1 MYIQGA
7 NYEGCFNDKRLE
19 KRGKSLLT
27 RLFSG
32 ATGVIQQLSHSRAEQ
47 KGYYRFLNNERVKE
61 EDLITEITSR
71 CGQHVN
77 NRLVLCIQDS
87 SEVNLITHSKKLD
100 PESGIGLLDADH
112 ISKGIGFKFHP
123 TLVIDALN
131 YFPIGW
137 SDMQLWNRPMERNG
151 LSRPAMQKMPIE
163 DKESYKWL
171 RSAINS
177 QSVLQK
183 ANGVVL
189 VQDRE
194 ADIYELFAQE
204 LTGQTYLL
212 VRSRCDRN
220 LQDGGML
227 WEFIENQ
234 PAAGHYTMQVTADQ
248 RSQQPARQAVM
259 EVRYG
264 RTEIRKPGN
273 VRSAHKSI
281 PVCVVEAREVNTTA
295 TVPLQWRLVT
305 TLGVDS
311 FMDACQVIEWYSC
324 RWMIEEVFRVLKKE
338 KFDIEASE
346 MRQGWAIRKLT
357 VMMLD
362 TIIKLMQM
370 QYAYS
375 IEEGADIDDSLCFT
389 QSQVQ
394 CLEAVIP
401 RLEGKTEKQKNPFK
415 PGTLARACWALARLG
430 GWKGYQSQ
438 RPPGITTWCVGL
450 EKFYNIFEGY
460 NLQIDVGT
468 P

>member
-1 MYIQGA
+1 MYITGA

-19 KRGKSLLT
+19 KRGKSLLSS
-27 RLFSG
+27 LFRGS
-32 ATGVIQQLSHSRAEQ
+32 TGVIQQLSQTRAEQ
-47 KGYYRFLNNERVKE
+47 KGYYRFLNNDRVKE
-61 EDLITEITSR
+61 GDLVSEITTR
-71 CGQHVN
+71 CGRHVEGK
-77 NRLVLCIQDS
+77 LVLCIQDS
-87 SEVNLITHSKKLD
+87 SEVNLVQHSRKLD
-100 PESGIGLLDADH
+100 PDSGVGLLDADH

-137 SDMQLWNRPMERNG
+137 SDIQLWNRPMERNG
-151 LSRPAMQKMPIE
+151 LSRPAMQRMPIE
-163 DKESYKWL
+163 NKESYKWL
-171 RSAINS
+171 RSVQNS
-177 QSVLQK
+177 QAVLKQ
-183 ANGVVL
+183 ASGRIM

-194 ADIYELFAQE
+194 ADIYEFLAQD
-204 LTGQTYLL
+204 LDANTYLL

-220 LQDGGML
+220 LQEDGML
-227 WEFIENQ
+227 WKFIENQ
-234 PAAGHYTMQVTADQ
+234 PAAGSYTMQVNGDD
-248 RSQQPARQAVM
+248 RSQQPAREAIM

-273 VRSAHKSI
+273 VRSAKQSVPVSI
-281 PVCVVEAREVNTTA
+281 IEVREINSIA
-295 TVPLQWRLVT
+295 SEPLKWRLIT

-311 FMDACQVIEWYSC
+311 FMDACQMIEWYSC
-324 RWMIEEVFRVLKKE
+324 RWAIEEVFRALKKE
-338 KFDIEASE
+338 KFKIESSE
-346 MRQGWAIRKLT
+346 MQQGWAIRKLT

-362 TIIKLMQM
+362 TIIKLFQM

-375 IEEGADIDDSLCFT
+375 IEEGADLDATMCFT
-389 QSQVQ
+389 TPQIN
-394 CLEAVIP
+394 CLEAVTHKM
-401 RLEGKTEKQKNPFK
+401 EGKTEKQKNPFK
-415 PGTLARACWALARLG
+415 TGTLARACWTLARLG

>member
-1 MYIQGA
+1 MHIQGA

-19 KRGKSLLT
+19 KRGKALLS

-32 ATGVIQQLSHSRAEQ
+32 ATGVIQQLSQTRAEQ
-47 KGYYRFLNNERVKE
+47 KGYYRFLNNDRVRE
-61 EDLITEITSR
+61 EDLIAEITSR

-77 NRLVLCIQDS
+77 DRLVLCIQDS
-87 SEVNLITHSKKLD
+87 SEVNLVAHSKKLD
-100 PESGIGLLDADH
+100 LDSGIGLLDADH

-123 TLVIDALN
+123 TLVIDAMN

-137 SDMQLWNRPMERNG
+137 SDLQLWNRPMERNG
-151 LSRPAMQKMPIE
+151 LSRPAMQRLPIE
-163 DKESYKWL
+163 EKESYKWL

-177 QSVLQK
+177 QSNLQK
-183 ANGVVL
+183 ASGVVL

-194 ADIYELFAQE
+194 ADIYELFAQPLDE
-204 LTGQTYLL
+204 HTHLL

-220 LQDGGML
+220 LPDGGML
-227 WEFIENQ
+227 WEFIESQ
-234 PAAGHYTMQVTADQ
+234 PAAGQYTMQIIADQ
-248 RSQQPARQAVM
+248 RSQQPAREAVM

-273 VRSAHKSI
+273 VKSAVKSI
-281 PVCVVEAREVNTTA
+281 PVSIVEAREVNTSA

-311 FMDACQVIEWYSC
+311 YMDACQVIEWYSC

-370 QYAYS
+370 QYAYN
-375 IEEGADIDDSLCFT
+375 IEEGAEIEASLCF
-389 QSQVQ
+389 SPSEIN
-394 CLEAVIP
+394 CLEAVMP
-401 RLEGKTEKQKNPFK
+401 KLEGKTEKQKNPFK
-415 PGTLARACWALARLG
+415 PGCLARACWTLARLG

-460 NLQIDVGT
+460 KLQIDVGT

>member
-1 MYIQGA
+1 MHIQGA

-19 KRGKSLLT
+19 KRGKTLLS

-32 ATGVIQQLSHSRAEQ
+32 ATGVIQQLSHTRAEQ
-47 KGYYRFLNNERVKE
+47 KGYYRFLNNDEVKE
-61 EDLITEITSR
+61 EVLIGEITNR
-71 CGQHVN
+71 CGQN
-77 NRLVLCIQDS
+77 GANQLVLCIQDT
-87 SEVNLITHSKKLD
+87 SEVNLIKHSKKLD
-100 PESGIGLLDADH
+100 LDSGIGLLDADH
-112 ISKGIGFKFHP
+112 IGKGLGFKFHP
-123 TLVIDALN
+123 TLVINAMN

-137 SDMQLWNRPMERNG
+137 SDIQLWHRPMERNG
-151 LSRPAMQKMPIE
+151 LSRPAMQRLPIE
-163 DKESYKWL
+163 DKESYKWI
-171 RSAINS
+171 RSALNS
-177 QSVLQK
+177 QTSLQQ
-183 ANGVVL
+183 ASGRIL

-204 LTGQTYLL
+204 LDEHTHLL

-220 LQDGGML
+220 LEQGGML

-234 PAAGHYTMQVTADQ
+234 PAAGHYTMQISADQ
-248 RSQQPARQAVM
+248 RSGQPAREAVM

-264 RTEIRKPGN
+264 RAEIRKPGN
-273 VRSAHKSI
+273 VKSAKKAVPVSI
-281 PVCVVEAREVNTTA
+281 IEAREVNTTA

-338 KFDIEASE
+338 KFDIESSE
-346 MRQGWAIRKLT
+346 LKQGWAIRKLT

-362 TIIKLMQM
+362 TIIKLFQM
-370 QYAYS
+370 QYAYN
-375 IEEGADIDDSLCFT
+375 IEEGADLEATMCFSAA
-389 QSQVQ
+389 QIN
-394 CLEAVIP
+394 CLEAIVP
-401 RLEGKTEKQKNPFK
+401 KMEGKTEKQKNPFK
-415 PGTLARACWALARLG
+415 KGTLARACWTIARLG

-438 RPPGITTWCVGL
+438 RPPGVTTWCVGL
-450 EKFYNIFEGY
+450 EKFYNILEGY